1 VSLGTLPHLL
11 LALVV
16 IVAAAWLFGR
26 LARMLGQPAVVGE
39 IVAGILLGPTLF
51 GGAITTAIFPMDVRG
66 ALATL
71 SNIGVCV
78 FMFFVGLHFDHDLL
92 RGQSRVATSV
102 SVGAM
107 LLPFGLGALLA
118 LYLAGQEPGGHRL
131 AFILFLGT
139 AMAITAFPVLARIL
153 SEKGLVR
160 TPIGGLALACA
171 ALDDVLAWSLLAL
184 VVAIADT
191 SKDPWRVLLIV
202 PFAVLLLKVVRP
214 QLARLAERHPR
225 PGSLSSAGL
234 LIAVGIGLLMC
245 AEFTDWIGL
254 HPIFG
259 AFLFGAI
266 LPRTGA
272 RELRDQVLPRL
283 EQLNAVVLL
292 PVFFMVVGFKVN
304 LSHLN
309 ASQLADLGL
318 ILVVAVGGKAIG
330 AYAGA
335 RLFGARPRHSAVLA
349 ILINARGLTEL
360 IVLTVGLQLG
370 LLDQKLYSL
379 MVVMAVVTTAM
390 TGVLL
395 RLVYPP
401 ERVRQDIA
409 ERDAA
414 RAAEA
419 APEVAPLPGETGL
432 AT

>member
-11 LALVV
+11 LALAV
-16 IVAAAWLFGR
+16 IVAAAWLSGR
-26 LARMLGQPAVVGE
+26 LARRLGQPAVVGE

-51 GGAITTAIFPMDVRG
+51 DGAVTSAIFPTAVRSD
-66 ALATL
+66 LATL

-78 FMFFVGLHFDHDLL
+78 FMFFVGLHFDRDLL
-92 RGQSRVATSV
+92 RGQSRIATSV

-118 LYLAGQEPGGHRL
+118 LYLAQQEPGGHRL
-131 AFILFLGT
+131 AFVLFLGT
-139 AMAITAFPVLARIL
+139 AMSITAFPVLARIL

-184 VVAIADT
+184 VVAIVDT
-191 SKDPWRVLLIV
+191 SRDPWRVLLVV
-202 PFAVLLLKVVRP
+202 PFAVLLIKVVRP
-214 QLARLAERHPR
+214 LLARLAERHPG
-225 PGSLSSAGL
+225 PGPLRGTGL
-234 LIAVGIGLLMC
+234 LIAVGLGLLVC

-266 LPRTGA
+266 LPRTGT

-283 EQLNAVVLL
+283 EKFNMIVLL

-304 LSHLN
+304 LSHLGT
-309 ASQLADLGL
+309 SQLADLGL
-318 ILVVAVGGKAIG
+318 ILVVAVGGKAVG

-335 RLFGARPRHSAVLA
+335 RLFGARSRHSAVLA

-390 TGVLL
+390 TGILL

-401 ERVRQDIA
+401 GRIRQDIA

-414 RAAEA
+414 LAAET
-419 APEVAPLPGETGL
+419 APEAAPLPGETGL